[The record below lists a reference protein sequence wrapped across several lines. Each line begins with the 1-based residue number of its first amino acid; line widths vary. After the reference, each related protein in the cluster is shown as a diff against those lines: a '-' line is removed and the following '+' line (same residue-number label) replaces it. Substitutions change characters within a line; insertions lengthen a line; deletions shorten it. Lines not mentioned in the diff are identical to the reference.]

1 MSHILII
8 QQYIEPIIGYL
19 CIILSIY
26 LIDWLIGLH
35 IYVLEKEAGW
45 RKGLIAVADRAW
57 VETDMYEKEV
67 AIRPSNK
74 KYRCFKM
81 IRRLYNSNTRSSYNT

>member
-1 MSHILII
+1 LIDRVA
-8 QQYIEPIIGYL
+8 YL
-19 CIILSIY
+19 CIR
-26 LIDWLIGLH
+26 
-35 IYVLEKEAGW
+35 EAGW
-45 RKGLIAVADRAW
+45 RKGLIAVADSTG
-57 VETDMYEKEV
+57 VETDRYEKEV